1 MDILEKQRNFYN
13 SGKTRDINFRISLLK
28 SLKNVIK
35 NNTEEILSA
44 LNKDLNKSRN
54 EAFFSEIYPVIE
66 EINLFIKN
74 LKKWEKPQ
82 RVKTPITLFSAKSY
96 IYSEAYGVALIIS
109 PWNYPFQLPIM
120 SLLGAIGAGN
130 CAVLKLSEYSSST
143 SDIVDKIIKEVFTQ
157 EHVSAILGDANVA
170 QDLLKENFDY
180 IFYTGNSSI
189 GKKVMLSA
197 AENLTPVTLELGGKS
212 PCIIDESAKLDL
224 AVERISFGKFINSGQ
239 TCVAPDFVLVQK
251 DIADK
256 LKEKFKS
263 HILKLYGQEPL
274 KNTNYPKIINE
285 KHFNRLK
292 NLIESSKVIFGG
304 KSNPDTLKIEPTI
317 ITANFDDEI
326 MKEEIFGPLLPIIE
340 YEDTDEVITKL
351 KAMPKPLALYCF
363 TEDKAFEK
371 KILKELSFGGGCIND
386 TIFHLTSPN
395 LPFGGAGNSG
405 IGSYHGKASY
415 DTFTHKK
422 SILKKS
428 TFLYF
433 PIHTMMNKTKID
445 FTKLFIS
452 NIQ

>member
-1 MDILEKQRNFYN
+1 MDILEKQRIFYN
-13 SGKTRDINFRISLLK
+13 SGKTRDINYRISLLK
-28 SLKNVIK
+28 SLRKVIK
-35 NNTEEILSA
+35 NNTEEILFA

-54 EAFFSEIYPVIE
+54 EAFFSEIYPVIQ
-66 EINLFIKN
+66 EINFFIKN
-74 LKKWEKPQ
+74 LKKWEKPKK
-82 RVKTPITLFSAKSY
+82 VKTPITLFSARSY
-96 IYSEAYGVALIIS
+96 IYSEPYGVALIIS

-120 SLLGAIGAGN
+120 SLLGTVGAGN
-130 CAVLKLSEYSSST
+130 CAVLKLSEYSSAT
-143 SDIVDKIIKEVFTQ
+143 SDVVAKIIKEVFTQ
-157 EHVSAILGDANVA
+157 EHVSTILGDANVTQA
-170 QDLLKENFDY
+170 LLKENFDY
-180 IFYTGNSSI
+180 IFYTGNSTI
-189 GKKVMLSA
+189 GKKIMLSA

-212 PCIIDESAKLDL
+212 PCIIEKSANLDL
-224 AVERISFGKFINSGQ
+224 TVERISFGKFINSGQ

-251 DIADK
+251 NIADK
-256 LKEKFKS
+256 LKEKFKN
-263 HILKLYGQEPL
+263 HITNLYGQEPL
-274 KNTNYPKIINE
+274 GNANYPKIINE
-285 KHFNRLK
+285 KHFSRLK
-292 NLIESSKVIFGG
+292 NLIESSNVIFGG

-340 YEDTDEVITKL
+340 YEDIDEVITKL
-351 KAMPKPLALYCF
+351 KEIPKPLALYCF

-395 LPFGGAGNSG
+395 LPFGGVGNSG

-433 PIHTMMNKTKID
+433 PIHTMMSKTKID
-445 FTKLFIS
+445 FSKLFMK
-452 NIQ
+452 